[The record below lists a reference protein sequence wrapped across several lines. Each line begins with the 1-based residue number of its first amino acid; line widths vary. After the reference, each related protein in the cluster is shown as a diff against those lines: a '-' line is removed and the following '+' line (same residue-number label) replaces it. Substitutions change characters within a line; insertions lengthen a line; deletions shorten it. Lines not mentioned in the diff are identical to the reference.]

1 MISWLRR
8 PRVTVAVTFFVNG
21 LLLASWA
28 PHVPDVREHL
38 NLTEG
43 VLGTALLAGAV
54 GSVSAMTLAA
64 PISARIGPHRLAMI
78 AGIALAVS
86 APLPVIAPNLWTLVV
101 ALLAWGAAI
110 GSMDLAMN
118 AVAADVEHRHGHP
131 LMSGFHGMFS
141 LGALVG
147 SIIAFVVIR
156 AGLTP
161 VEHMTAV
168 AVLVLVGSWTS
179 FRALPPATRGMDEA
193 DEAPSGR
200 LRWPGR
206 GLLVIGVI
214 ALIVLAAEGA
224 VENWSALVLKENFG
238 STASFAALGYGA
250 LSLTMAVFRFLGD
263 GINKRVGPVLLLA
276 SGAGV
281 AGAGLALGM
290 IVATPWAGVLGFG
303 IMGIGLANTVPIVFS
318 AGAAHG
324 RTAAEGLSAVAVLGY
339 LGFIVAPPTIGF
351 VAQAT
356 SLPIALGGVAAV
368 LGIAALMSRAVAPV
382 RRSDVAREPAVG

>member
-1 MISWLRR
+1 MIAYLRR
-8 PRVTVAVTFFVNG
+8 ARVSVSVTFLVNG
-21 LLLASWA
+21 VLIASWA
-28 PHVPDVREHL
+28 PHIPDVREHL

-54 GSVSAMTLAA
+54 GAVSAMTLAA
-64 PISARIGPHRLAMI
+64 PVSARVGPHRLAMV
-78 AGIALAVS
+78 AGIALAFVS
-86 APLPVIAPNLWTLVV
+86 PLPVIAPNLWTLVI

-118 AVAADVEHRHGHP
+118 AVAADVEHRAERP

-147 SIIAFVVIR
+147 SIIAFIAIR

-161 VEHMTAV
+161 FEHMAAMAV
-168 AVLVLVGSWTS
+168 VVLVGAWTS

-193 DEAPSGR
+193 GASSSGR

-206 GLLVIGVI
+206 ALLIVGVI
-214 ALIVLAAEGA
+214 ALVVLAAEGA

-263 GINKRVGPVLLLA
+263 GINKRIGPVALLA
-276 SGAGV
+276 GGAGL
-281 AGAGLALGM
+281 AGAGLAFGM
-290 IVATPWAGVLGFG
+290 IVGTPWAGVVGFG

-318 AGAAHG
+318 AGAARG
-324 RTAAEGLSAVAVLGY
+324 STAAEGLSIVAVLGY
-339 LGFIVAPPTIGF
+339 LGFLIAPPTIGYI
-351 VAQAT
+351 AQAT
-356 SLPIALGGVAAV
+356 SLPIALGGVAAT
-368 LGIAALMSRAVAPV
+368 LGVATLMSHAVAPV
-382 RRSDVAREPAVG
+382 KEPVAP

>member
-1 MISWLRR
+1 MITWLRG
-8 PRVTVAVTFFVNG
+8 PRVAVSVTFFVNG

-38 NLTEG
+38 GLTEG

-54 GSVSAMTLAA
+54 GAVSAMTLAA
-64 PISARIGPHRLAMI
+64 PLSARIGPHRLAMA
-78 AGIALAVS
+78 AGVSLALV
-86 APLPVIAPNLWTLVV
+86 APLPVIAPSLWTLVI

-118 AVAADVEHRHGHP
+118 AVAADVEHRAERP

-147 SIIAFVVIR
+147 SIIAFGVIR

-161 VEHMTAV
+161 AEHMTLI
-168 AVLVLVGSWTS
+168 AVLVLVGAWTS

-193 DEAPSGR
+193 PSGR
-200 LRWPGR
+200 LRWPG
-206 GLLVIGVI
+206 GALLAIGVI

-263 GINKRVGPVLLLA
+263 GINKRVGPAVLLA

-290 IVATPWAGVLGFG
+290 IVGTPWAGVVGFG

-351 VAQAT
+351 VAQST
-356 SLPIALGGVAAV
+356 SLPIALGGVAAT
-368 LGIAALMSRAVAPV
+368 LGIAALMSRAVAPA
-382 RRSDVAREPAVG
+382 RRGEGTA

>member
-1 MISWLRR
+1 MITWLRR
-8 PRVTVAVTFFVNG
+8 PRVAVSVTFFVNG

-28 PHVPDVREHL
+28 PHVPDVRERL
-38 NLTEG
+38 LLTDG

-64 PISARIGPHRLAMI
+64 PLSARIGPHRLAMA
-78 AGIALAVS
+78 AGVALAFV
-86 APLPVIAPNLWTLVV
+86 APLPVLAPSLWTLVI

-118 AVAADVEHRHGHP
+118 AVAADVEHREGRP

-147 SIIAFVVIR
+147 SIIAFGAIR

-161 VEHMTAV
+161 LEHMAAV
-168 AVLVLVGSWTS
+168 AVLVLVGAWAS

-193 DEAPSGR
+193 PSGR

-206 GLLVIGVI
+206 ALLVVGVI

-224 VENWSALVLKENFG
+224 VENWSALVLKENFR

-250 LSLTMAVFRFLGD
+250 LSFTMATFRFLGD
-263 GINKRVGPVLLLA
+263 GINKRVGPVALLA
-276 SGAGV
+276 GGAGL
-281 AGAGLALGM
+281 AGAGLAFGM
-290 IVATPWAGVLGFG
+290 IVGTPWAGVVGFG

-339 LGFIVAPPTIGF
+339 LGFLVAPPTIGF
-351 VAQAT
+351 VAQGT
-356 SLPIALGGVAAV
+356 SLPIALGGVAAM

-382 RRSDVAREPAVG
+382 RRGEGTR

>member
-1 MISWLRR
+1 MIAWLRR
-8 PRVTVAVTFFVNG
+8 PRVAVSITFLVNG
-21 LLLASWA
+21 VMVASWA

-38 NLTEG
+38 HLTEG

-54 GSVSAMTLAA
+54 GAVSAMTLAA
-64 PISARIGPHRLAMI
+64 PLSARVGPHRLAMA
-78 AGIALAVS
+78 AGVSLAVVS
-86 APLPVIAPNLWTLVV
+86 PLPVIAPNLWTLVI
-101 ALLAWGAAI
+101 ALFAWGATI

-118 AVAADVEHRHGHP
+118 AVAADVEHRGGRP
-131 LMSGFHGMFS
+131 LMSSFHGMWS
-141 LGALVG
+141 LGALIG
-147 SIIAFVVIR
+147 SVIAFVVIR

-161 VEHMTAV
+161 FEHMAAVGV
-168 AVLVLVGSWTS
+168 AVVLVAWTS

-193 DEAPSGR
+193 SSGR

-206 GLLVIGVI
+206 ALLGVGVV
-214 ALIVLAAEGA
+214 AFIVLAAEGA

-250 LSLTMAVFRFLGD
+250 LSLTMATFRFLGD

-276 SGAGV
+276 SGAGL
-281 AGAGLALGM
+281 AGVGLAFGM
-290 IVATPWAGVLGFG
+290 IVGTPWAGVVGFG

-339 LGFIVAPPTIGF
+339 FGFLVAPPTIGH
-351 VAQAT
+351 VAEAT
-356 SLPIALGGVAAV
+356 SLPIALGCVAAT

-382 RRSDVAREPAVG
+382 RRGEGAA